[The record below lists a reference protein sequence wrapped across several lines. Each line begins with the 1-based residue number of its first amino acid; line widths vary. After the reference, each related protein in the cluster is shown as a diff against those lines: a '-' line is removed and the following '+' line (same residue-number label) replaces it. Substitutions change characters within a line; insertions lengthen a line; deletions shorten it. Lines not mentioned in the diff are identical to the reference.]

1 MDTKPQPQWVE
12 NWLSKQYRNQ
22 IYLDWSK
29 IISLKIN
36 EDVFEGDYSISSG
49 GLTPIINIWDDNISS
64 SELKNIVIVANLDVV
79 ENSVIPSFPYTGT
92 WYDLMDE
99 NAEESITVSS
109 TTDPISLGPGEFKIY
124 GNQAS
129 TTLSTANLIND
140 DLLIYPNPVY
150 DYFVANKDVELI
162 KIFDVSGK
170 LIRTFK
176 NITANQSINIESLE
190 TGYYFLKL
198 LASGYTHNKKR
209 IKK

>member
-1 MDTKPQPQWVE
+1 MGRF
-12 NWLSKQYRNQ
+12 L
-22 IYLDWSK
+22 
-29 IISLKIN
+29 
-36 EDVFEGDYSISSG
+36 
-49 GLTPIINIWDDNISS
+49 
-64 SELKNIVIVANLDVV
+64 
-79 ENSVIPSFPYTGT
+79 
-92 WYDLMDE
+92 
-99 NAEESITVSS
+99 
-109 TTDPISLGPGEFKIY
+109 GEFKIY

-140 DLLIYPNPVY
+140 DLLIYPNPAY

-198 LASGYTHNKKR
+198 LASGYTHNKKL